1 MSFIREGGPLM
12 WPLIIIGIAV
22 LVIAAQKVYDLYFKE
37 GLSKVQ
43 LEKGINAIIFWGAFS
58 IILGFFAHFMGVY
71 QAMQAISQAPAV
83 SPQIVAGGYAVSI
96 ITILTGLI
104 IFMISAV
111 LWMVFRARYKKLT
124 LETK

>member
-1 MSFIREGGPLM
+1 MNYIREGGPAM

-22 LVIAAQKVYDLYFKE
+22 LVIAAKKANDLYFKE
-37 GLSKVQ
+37 GLSKAQ

-58 IILGFFAHFMGVY
+58 IILGVFAHFMGVY
-71 QAMQAISQAPAV
+71 NAMQAISQAPAV

-104 IFMISAV
+104 IFMISAILWV
-111 LWMVFRARYKKLT
+111 LFRSRYKHLILKS
-124 LETK
+124 E